1 MPILIIFLGLLI
13 AAAVFTLFLYNS
25 LVSKRTHVDEGWS
38 DIDIQL
44 KRRYDLIPN
53 LIETVKG
60 AAAHERETLESVTNA
75 RTNAM
80 NAEKSG
86 DPKAMGAAE
95 NMLSGTLKTLFAVS
109 ENYPALRANEN
120 FLNLQNTL
128 TDTEN
133 KIQAARRFY
142 NSQVSDLNIAV
153 EKFPAVLIAGALGF
167 KKRDFFEIEDK
178 EEREN
183 VEVKF

>member
-1 MPILIIFLGLLI
+1 MPILIGFLGLLI
-13 AAAVFTLFLYNS
+13 VVAVFILFLYNS
-25 LVSKRTHVDEGWS
+25 LVAKRTHVNEGWS
-38 DIDIQL
+38 DIDVQL

-75 RTNAM
+75 RANAM
-80 NAEKSG
+80 NAEKTG
-86 DPKAMGAAE
+86 DPKKMAAAE

-142 NSQVSDLNIAV
+142 NSLVRDLNIAV
-153 EKFPAVLIAGALGF
+153 KKFPAVLIANTLGF
-167 KKRDFFEIEDK
+167 KKRDFFEIENAV
-178 EEREN
+178 EREN